1 MSKEEDAYEPL
12 PEGTRPL
19 LLNMK
24 QMEKWDLKTGPRL
37 IDVVPYKW
45 IPVEDIQADLQ
56 FAGALSPWSSV
67 KSEINVSATQSCH
80 ETVVMPAGRTCTRL
94 TVGLCRAM
102 KASRYFYLL
111 IPK

>member
-1 MSKEEDAYEPL
+1 MSKEAEYEPL

-24 QMEKWDLKTGPRL
+24 QMEKWELKTGPRL

-45 IPVEDIQADLQ
+45 IATEDIQADLQ

-67 KSEINVSATQSCH
+67 KTEINVRILSNSAAC
-80 ETVVMPAGRTCTRL
+80 C
-94 TVGLCRAM
+94 
-102 KASRYFYLL
+102 
-111 IPK
+111 

>member
-1 MSKEEDAYEPL
+1 MSKEEEYEPL

-24 QMEKWDLKTGPRL
+24 QMDKWELKTGPRL

-45 IPVEDIQADLQ
+45 IPLEDIKADLQ

-67 KSEINVSATQSCH
+67 KSEINVSCG
-80 ETVVMPAGRTCTRL
+80 PCTR
-94 TVGLCRAM
+94 C
-102 KASRYFYLL
+102 LL
-111 IPK
+111 LAGWPDVPLRVAAGMSHPWCDAEV